1 MSQTEVT
8 TLEGDRNKE
17 NINAQEFRTL
27 AGIPKT
33 VPRPRIQP
41 LSSNLGR
48 FWTVEFACGHYR
60 FYAIPDFILR
70 RLFSQWR
77 HNPKP
82 YGFSLVV
89 YANETVVW
97 KAKTLGTKNVVA
109 IFFPNGTPFADQNGR
124 PMPIIV
130 WSAKD
135 VNSPTATVVEQSGSY
150 DYSVAAYDEDKGKS
164 YTDDPKIIVG
174 NGGIETDERVN
185 GRVPKNSRKD
195 R

>member
-1 MSQTEVT
+1 MHKNFELLLGFRRQFLALVFSLLAATSVAFGQSNSHAVT
-8 TLEGDRNKE
+8 IDFTQSPISYSDAYSHNGGTTPNPT
-17 NINAQEFRTL
+17 AFR
-27 AGIPKT
+27 
-33 VPRPRIQP
+33 
-41 LSSNLGR
+41 
-48 FWTVEFACGHYR
+48 
-60 FYAIPDFILR
+60 
-70 RLFSQWR
+70 
-77 HNPKP
+77 
-82 YGFSLVV
+82 LVV